1 MEIFILYPGGHQC
14 ECSVQVKLFSF
25 GRQSDRNSICEQFC
39 RLNGI
44 TLRGCSRCLYIRN
57 YDAPSDKIFYPQAPP
72 PPPFAQNIVW
82 AGSSITTVA
91 AGKNNANSVITTA
104 TDATTPD
111 WNRLCGQLCRQGQG
125 GILCNCDLA
134 PFF

>member
-1 MEIFILYPGGHQC
+1 MKVL
-14 ECSVQVKLFSF
+14 SF
-25 GRQSDRNSICEQFC
+25 RAPSQPDRNTICNQFC
-39 RLNGI
+39 YINGI

-57 YDAPSDKIFYPQAPP
+57 YDAPSDKIYHQKPP
-72 PPPFAQNIVW
+72 PPLAQNIVW
-82 AGSSITTVA
+82 PGSSRTTTVA
-91 AGKNNANSVITTA
+91 ALRNNANSVITSA

-111 WNRLCGQLCRQGQG
+111 WNLLCGQLCRQGQG

>member
-1 MEIFILYPGGHQC
+1 M
-14 ECSVQVKLFSF
+14 
-25 GRQSDRNSICEQFC
+25 
-39 RLNGI
+39 
-44 TLRGCSRCLYIRN
+44 TLRGCSRCPIIRN
-57 YDAPSDKIFYPQAPP
+57 FDAPSDKIYYQQNPPALPQSMDWP
-72 PPPFAQNIVW
+72 
-82 AGSSITTVA
+82 AGLRTTTMAVV
-91 AGKNNANSVITTA
+91 KNKYDSVIPTF